1 LGFEEEAMRR
11 LGLVVLV
18 LAIGVSAPASAADWE
33 RETGWWIRL
42 VSWWTNPA
50 APTLELEREVAAE
63 SGQMDPDGGNR
74 TAITEGVPLTEI
86 EVDGENEPSSR

>member
-1 LGFEEEAMRR
+1 MRR

-42 VSWWTNPA
+42 VSWWTNPLTPA
-50 APTLELEREVAAE
+50 LELEREVAAD
-63 SGQMDPDGGNR
+63 SGQPAVPPERPGGTTSPETPLAETDDGGGMDPSGR
-74 TAITEGVPLTEI
+74 
-86 EVDGENEPSSR
+86 